1 MPCCSKKYVKKTG
14 YKLKKYGLF
23 LSVCFN
29 ILVFFIFSGFSCAET
44 VVVDENTS
52 FISLGQHADVLE
64 DREGAMSLA
73 DVLSDNVKK
82 LWMNS
87 PSENINFGYT
97 ESVFWVRT
105 EIVNRSSKDLKF
117 MIEIGYPPLDHIH
130 AFVLRSQKNDEWV
143 MGDKLPYH
151 VRPIDD
157 PGFVCPI
164 FMSSGE
170 RVAFYARVQ
179 TTSSMQIPLHFY
191 SPDGFLKEKQ
201 ITMLF
206 QGLYYGSMIIMVL
219 YNFFL
224 FLSVRESDY
233 LYYVLY
239 VFFQCLFLASFNGLS
254 FKYFWPEAT
263 VWNDQAIVV
272 SISAMILSGNLFAIR
287 FMKLTKDNGKSYILF
302 SFFAV
307 AAFMNMIFATVIFYR
322 MSVLLLMLLAVTNF
336 IFGIPAVLT
345 RWHKGFPPGR
355 FFALAWLSLAGGAII
370 LVLNKVGCVPRNF
383 MTENATQIGSVV
395 QVMLLSFALADRLN
409 MEKKEKIE
417 AQHQA
422 HDEERNARIANEK
435 ALLNERLARETKE
448 EAYLIQKK
456 AAETLEQEVMART
469 GQLKETLAKVKDAN
483 QQIMSSLRY
492 ARMIQ
497 LAILPDPEKAK
508 TWVPGL
514 SIWWAPRDIVG
525 GDFYFVDQI
534 KGGFIV
540 SVADCTGRGVAG
552 AFMTIIAGSELKR
565 IVKGEECHDPG
576 EILARLN
583 RRVRR
588 ALRQDTRRAMSDDG
602 LNIGICVVNRDS
614 RSLCF
619 SGAKID
625 MLYGVDGEIHVL
637 KGDRKSVGYAS
648 GDNLGYS
655 VQSMALDKRVAVYIY
670 TDGITDQLGERSG
683 QRFGTRRLKDLLTE
697 HSRLPISVQCEIVK
711 ASSEVYRGERDQVD
725 DMTMVAF
732 EVKI

>member
-1 MPCCSKKYVKKTG
+1 MFPD
-14 YKLKKYGLF
+14 L
-23 LSVCFN
+23 
-29 ILVFFIFSGFSCAET
+29 SCAEP
-44 VVVDENTS
+44 VVVDDNTV

-64 DREGAMSLA
+64 DREGELSFA
-73 DVLSDNVKK
+73 DVNSDNAKK
-82 LWMNS
+82 LWVNS

-105 EIVNRSSKDLKF
+105 EIVNRSSKDLKLL
-117 MIEIGYPPLDHIH
+117 IEIGYPPLDFVHF
-130 AFVLRSQKNDEWV
+130 FVLKAQKHEEWV
-143 MGDKLPYH
+143 MGDKLPYRD
-151 VRPIDD
+151 RPIDD

-164 FMSSGE
+164 ILSSGE
-170 RVAFYARVQ
+170 RVAFFAKVQ
-179 TTSSMQIPLHFY
+179 TTSSMQIPLNIY
-191 SPDGFLKEKQ
+191 STEGFLQEKQ
-201 ITMLF
+201 IAMIF

-239 VFFQCLFLASFNGLS
+239 VFSQCLFFASFNGLS

-263 VWNDQAIVV
+263 LWNDQAIVV
-272 SISAMILSGNLFAIR
+272 SLSAMILSGNLFAIR
-287 FMKLTKDNGKSYILF
+287 FMKLTKGSGMSYTLF
-302 SFFAV
+302 SMFAV
-307 AAFMNMIFATVIFYR
+307 AAFINMIIVTVIFYR
-322 MSVLLLMLLAVTNF
+322 VSVLLLMLLAVTNF
-336 IFGIPAVLT
+336 IFGIPAVLL
-345 RWHKGFPPGR
+345 RWYRGFPPGR
-355 FFALAWLSLAGGAII
+355 FFALAWLSLAGGVFVI
-370 LVLNKVGCVPRNF
+370 VMNKIGFVPRNF

-417 AQHQA
+417 AQYQA
-422 HDEERNARIANEK
+422 HEEERNARIANEN

-448 EAYLIQKK
+448 DAYLIQRK
-456 AAETLEQEVMART
+456 AAETLEQEVIART
-469 GQLKETLAKVKDAN
+469 GQLNETLAKVNDAN

-497 LAILPDPEKAK
+497 MAILPDPEKAK

-514 SIWWAPRDIVG
+514 AIWWAPRDIVG

-534 KGGFIV
+534 KDGFIV

-576 EILARLN
+576 EILTRLN

-602 LNIGICVVNRDS
+602 LNIGICVVKRDS
-614 RSLCF
+614 RTLCF

-625 MLYGVDGEIHVL
+625 MVYGINGEIHVL

-655 VQSMALDKRVAVYIY
+655 VKSMAIDKRMVVYIF
-670 TDGITDQLGERSG
+670 TDGLTDQLGERSG
-683 QRFGTRRLKDLLTE
+683 QRFGTRRLKDLLME

-725 DMTMVAF
+725 DITMLAF
-732 EVKI
+732 EVKV